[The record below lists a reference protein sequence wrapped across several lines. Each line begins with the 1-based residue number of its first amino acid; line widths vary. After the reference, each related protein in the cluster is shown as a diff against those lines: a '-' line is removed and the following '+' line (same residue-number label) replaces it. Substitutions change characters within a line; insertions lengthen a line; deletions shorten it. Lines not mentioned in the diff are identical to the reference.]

1 MNIIKNSLPKQVSQA
16 IEELILNDTYKIGD
30 KIPTEPELMEMF
42 KVSRNSVREAIQ
54 SLIQAGLLEA
64 KQGKGT
70 FVIAKKRLEVELINS
85 LVKVDSKD
93 ISEVRNFL
101 EENIVVLAIKHATE
115 EDLDR
120 IEFSLKNRNNNLDEV
135 KENTEADINFHMS
148 IAQATHNVLLID
160 LYQYI
165 SKYFVTYIA
174 SKIEK
179 KESVE
184 EIDKLHKELF
194 LSIKNRD
201 EISAKEI
208 VKKIISL

>member
-85 LVKVDSKD
+85 LIKVDSKD

-179 KESVE
+179 KKSVE

>member
-85 LVKVDSKD
+85 LIKVDSKD

-208 VKKIISL
+208 IKKIISL

>member
-85 LVKVDSKD
+85 LIKVDNKD

-120 IEFSLKNRNNNLDEV
+120 IEFSLKNRNNNFDEV

>member
-85 LVKVDSKD
+85 LIKVDNKD

>member
-1 MNIIKNSLPKQVSQA
+1 MNIIKSSLPKQVSQA

-85 LVKVDSKD
+85 LIKVDSKD

-101 EENIVVLAIKHATE
+101 EENIVVLAIKHGTE

>member
-85 LVKVDSKD
+85 LVKADSKD

>member
-1 MNIIKNSLPKQVSQA
+1 M
-16 IEELILNDTYKIGD
+16 
-30 KIPTEPELMEMF
+30 
-42 KVSRNSVREAIQ
+42 
-54 SLIQAGLLEA
+54 
-64 KQGKGT
+64 
-70 FVIAKKRLEVELINS
+70 
-85 LVKVDSKD
+85 
-93 ISEVRNFL
+93 
-101 EENIVVLAIKHATE
+101 
-115 EDLDR
+115 
-120 IEFSLKNRNNNLDEV
+120 

-179 KESVE
+179 KKSVE

>member
-85 LVKVDSKD
+85 LIKVDSKD

-120 IEFSLKNRNNNLDEV
+120 IEFSLK
-135 KENTEADINFHMS
+135 
-148 IAQATHNVLLID
+148 
-160 LYQYI
+160 
-165 SKYFVTYIA
+165 
-174 SKIEK
+174 IE
-179 KESVE
+179 
-184 EIDKLHKELF
+184 IT
-194 LSIKNRD
+194 I
-201 EISAKEI
+201 
-208 VKKIISL
+208 

>member
-85 LVKVDSKD
+85 LIKVGSKD

>member
-85 LVKVDSKD
+85 LIKVDNKD

-148 IAQATHNVLLID
+148 IAQATHNMLLID

-184 EIDKLHKELF
+184 EIDKLHKDLF

-208 VKKIISL
+208 VKKIVSL

>member
-85 LVKVDSKD
+85 LIKVDSKD

-148 IAQATHNVLLID
+148 IAQATHNMLLID

>member
-85 LVKVDSKD
+85 LIKVDSKD

>member
-85 LVKVDSKD
+85 LIKVDNKD

-208 VKKIISL
+208 VKKIVSL

>member
-85 LVKVDSKD
+85 LIKVDSKD

-101 EENIVVLAIKHATE
+101 EENIVVLAIKHGTE

>member
-1 MNIIKNSLPKQVSQA
+1 
-16 IEELILNDTYKIGD
+16 
-30 KIPTEPELMEMF
+30 MEMF

-85 LVKVDSKD
+85 LIKVDSKD

>member
-85 LVKVDSKD
+85 LIKVDNKD

-148 IAQATHNVLLID
+148 IAQATHNMLLID

-208 VKKIISL
+208 VKKIVSL

>member
-1 MNIIKNSLPKQVSQA
+1 MNIIKNSLPRQVSQA

-85 LVKVDSKD
+85 LIKVDSKD